1 MDTATRPAD
10 SALDEQLFAQG
21 ERFAYFQAIRLLR
34 RRALARHGTVDDI
47 RVRPRLALGFPET
60 DIERIETGSRPV
72 APPLPGA
79 PDVDAATKPGERLD
93 ASAQTAEVV
102 QVTANFFGLYGV
114 ATPLPAFYTED
125 LLDEHREGRKSA
137 REFLDILH
145 YALYPLLFDSWLKY
159 RPHIRIV
166 EEGDTRMLDHL
177 HAFVGL
183 DDASMLERDQPGTAD
198 LLRYT
203 ALLAQRPRS
212 ALGLQTLLS
221 DAFSPARVEV
231 VNCIESWLPIPDDQC
246 MRLGQRA
253 HRLGVDAYLGT
264 QASDWTSQFRI
275 EFHDLSDALFRELQP
290 GSHDHERLRF
300 LVHFYVIEPY
310 RIDVR
315 LSLRAG
321 SVLAARTGGDRWN
334 RLGQTTWLSPNAA
347 RRPQSVNFTL

>member
-10 SALDEQLFAQG
+10 SALEEQLFARG

-34 RRALARHGTVDDI
+34 RRARARQESVDDI

-60 DIERIETGSRPV
+60 DIDRIERRSRPI
-72 APPLPGA
+72 APPLPGGRGGVTPQA
-79 PDVDAATKPGERLD
+79 DDTQSDV
-93 ASAQTAEVV
+93 ASQTTEVV
-102 QVTANFFGLYGV
+102 QLTANFFGLYGV
-114 ATPLPAFYTED
+114 ATPLPSFYTED
-125 LLDEHREGRKSA
+125 LLEEHREGRKSA

-145 YALYPLLFDSWLKY
+145 YTLYPLLFDSWVKY

-183 DDASMLERDQPGTAD
+183 DDASIVPRDQPGVDD

-231 VNCIESWLPIPDDQC
+231 VSCIESWLPIPDDQC
-246 MRLGQRA
+246 MRLGQQA
-253 HRLGVDAYLGT
+253 HALGVDAYLGS
-264 QASDWTSQFRI
+264 QASDWTSQLRV
-275 EFHDLSDALFRELQP
+275 EFHDLSDTLFRALQP
-290 GSHDHERLRF
+290 GNHDYDRLRF
-300 LVHFYVIEPY
+300 LVRFYVLEPH
-310 RIDVR
+310 RIDIR
-315 LSLRAG
+315 LALRPGA
-321 SVLAARTGGDRWN
+321 VLAARTGGERWN
-334 RLGQTTWLSPNAA
+334 RLGQTTWLAP
-347 RRPQSVNFTL
+347 RFDQQPEPVTFTL